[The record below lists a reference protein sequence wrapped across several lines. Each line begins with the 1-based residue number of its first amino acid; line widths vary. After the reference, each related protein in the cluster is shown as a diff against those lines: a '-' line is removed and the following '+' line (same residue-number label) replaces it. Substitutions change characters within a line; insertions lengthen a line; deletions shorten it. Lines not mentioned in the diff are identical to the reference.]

1 MRRTH
6 ILLGMF
12 LAFVLLAAPA
22 CGEPAA
28 EEPTTASAT
37 GSAPAQATTTG
48 STETATS
55 SAPPATARST
65 TTTLP
70 SAEETILRE
79 MTLRQKAAQVLLLGF
94 EGTRLIPATERL
106 VAEGPPGGLL
116 LLGRNVAGTEQLAT
130 LTTDLQ
136 TAALTAGNGVGLFI
150 AVDQEGGSV
159 QRIREGVPRLPAA
172 RALGEESSLLEV
184 GRVAAETAEGL
195 LAQGVNMNL
204 APVADV
210 VSDPESFLYSR
221 SYSGDPTVVADY
233 VAVVT
238 QAYEDAGLISVVK
251 HFPGHGSASGD
262 THGEAVI
269 SEASQTEF
277 ATTHLPPFKAALA
290 SGAEGVMMAHVFAT
304 VYDPDLPSSL
314 SPAVIDSL
322 LREGLGF
329 SGLVVCDD
337 LEMAGAMLA
346 GPVEPEAGTA
356 ETAGSVADL
365 GDFAVLALEAGCDML
380 ISTGTLERQL
390 AIADA
395 IEEAVLRGRLSETR
409 LDQAVLR
416 ILEVKSRHCLLD
428 PRRRDAQLSRIRS
441 ASSLNASMTYWMPDT
456 LAASS
461 VRATMSE
468 RLSVSS
474 RKLRAPAMNW
484 VSPVLSLSTKV

>member
-12 LAFVLLAAPA
+12 LVFVLLTAPA

-55 SAPPATARST
+55 SAPLATARWT

-94 EGTRLIPATERL
+94 EGTRLIPATEQL

-116 LLGRNVAGTEQLAT
+116 LLGRNVAGAEQVAA
-130 LTTDLQ
+130 LTVDLQ
-136 TAALTAGNGVGLFI
+136 AAALTAGSGAGLFI
-150 AVDQEGGSV
+150 AADQEGGTV

-184 GRVAAETAEGL
+184 GRIATETAEGL

-238 QAYEDAGLISVVK
+238 QAYEDTGLISVVK

-269 SEASQTEF
+269 SEATQTEF
-277 ATTHLPPFKAALA
+277 ATIHLPPFKAALA

-304 VYDPDLPSSL
+304 AYDPDLPSSL
-314 SPAVIDSL
+314 SPAVIDGL

-346 GPVEPEAGTA
+346 GPVDPEAGTA

-380 ISTGTLERQL
+380 ISTGTMERQL
-390 AIADA
+390 AIVDA
-395 IEEAVLRGRLSETR
+395 VEEAVLSGRLPESR
-409 LDQAVLR
+409 LNQAVLR
-416 ILEVKSRHCLLD
+416 ILEVKSRHGLLS
-428 PRRRDAQLSRIRS
+428 PRRPGA
-441 ASSLNASMTYWMPDT
+441 
-456 LAASS
+456 
-461 VRATMSE
+461 
-468 RLSVSS
+468 
-474 RKLRAPAMNW
+474 
-484 VSPVLSLSTKV
+484 

>member
-1 MRRTH
+1 
-6 ILLGMF
+6 MF
-12 LAFVLLAAPA
+12 FVLVLLTAPA
-22 CGEPAA
+22 CGGSAA
-28 EEPTTASAT
+28 EEPTTAPAT
-37 GSAPAQATTTG
+37 GSAPAQAATDDTT
-48 STETATS
+48 EAATS
-55 SAPPATARST
+55 SAPPVTARST

-79 MTLRQKAAQVLLLGF
+79 MTLRQKAAQTLLLGF